1 MNIFRPKDR
10 QELQNTLS
18 SAPTTN
24 AGTNESDSN
33 QVSYGTPNPNAPN
46 NTDAPNSPTGK
57 RKKKI
62 TKNLTPYI
70 VGIGLVVGLIIVFK
84 VLKNKK

>member
-10 QELQNTLS
+10 QELQNKLS
-18 SAPTTN
+18 SGALTE
-24 AGTNESDSN
+24 ATNESGSN
-33 QVSYGTPNPNAPN
+33 QVSYGTPNEP
-46 NTDAPNSPTGK
+46 DAPNSPTPK